1 MTSPPADMRS
11 VVLRVDSAAHWIELF
26 TEAFR
31 AGHYAAVARLAEYI
45 HPEYRGVQPR
55 MPDAVGRASLLD
67 IFARVY
73 ALVPDLRGEV
83 LHANIYDGG
92 VYIEARLSG
101 TLGGRRVTWNTCDR
115 FWFQDRLVK
124 GRVTYFDPLDL
135 LASVAGQ
142 PRAWRRWW
150 RSGLGPPS
158 RRISKRVDPRVRNL
172 KDWADR

>member
-1 MTSPPADMRS
+1 LTSPAADEGS
-11 VVLRVDSAAHWIELF
+11 LVLRVDSAAHWVELF
-26 TEAFR
+26 TEAFSVGSYT
-31 AGHYAAVARLAEYI
+31 AIARIAEFT

-55 MPDAVGRASLLD
+55 TPDAVGRASLLD
-67 IFARVY
+67 LFARAY

-83 LHANIYDGG
+83 LDANIYDGG

-101 TLGGRRVTWNTCDR
+101 TLGGRPVTWHTCDR

-135 LASVAGQ
+135 AISVAGR
-142 PRAWRRWW
+142 PRAWQRWW

-158 RRISKRVDPRVRNL
+158 RRISKRVDPRYRNL
-172 KDWADR
+172 RLG